1 MDREDLRLAV
11 YRSFAESGRAPTPA
25 ELASQFGTD
34 VPAVSRGLKELAAS
48 RDLVLDGQGRIVMA
62 HPFSAIP
69 LGFSVMGARVLL
81 WGGCACY
88 SFALPLAEPACSART
103 GATAESAPRAVQIA
117 DRGLWW
123 LEWRMTGSRRLS
135 HRY

>member
-1 MDREDLRLAV
+1 MRVATRQRTGDAV
-11 YRSFAESGRAPTPA
+11 SAILGKRGRAHGCSSFIAPL
-25 ELASQFGTD
+25 EC
-34 VPAVSRGLKELAAS
+34 RGL
-48 RDLVLDGQGRIVMA
+48 
-62 HPFSAIP
+62 SAIP